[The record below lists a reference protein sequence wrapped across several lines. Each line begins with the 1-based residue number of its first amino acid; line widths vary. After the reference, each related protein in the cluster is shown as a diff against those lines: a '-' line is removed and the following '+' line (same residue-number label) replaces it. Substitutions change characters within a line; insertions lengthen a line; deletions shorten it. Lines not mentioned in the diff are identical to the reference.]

1 MIKGNSQEQSNS
13 NLHKSHTRAAIRR
26 RLSAGYQHSYLKDFV
41 YGAIDGAVTTFAVV
55 SGVAGAALSGQIV
68 IILGMA
74 NLLGDGFSMAVGN
87 FLGTKAEAQQ
97 REQARRMEEDH
108 INEVPEGERE
118 EIRQI
123 FAKKGFEGKE
133 LERVVDVI
141 TSDRKQWID
150 TMIRE
155 EFGLS
160 LEGPSPWR
168 AAMTTFA
175 AFVLIGFL
183 PLVSFVIHLV
193 NPQISLDPFAVSAS
207 LTAVAFFIIGALK
220 ARYIGQGWI
229 NSGMETLLVG
239 GCAAALAYMVGLL
252 LKDIIH

>member
-1 MIKGNSQEQSNS
+1 
-13 NLHKSHTRAAIRR
+13 
-26 RLSAGYQHSYLKDFV
+26 
-41 YGAIDGAVTTFAVV
+41 
-55 SGVAGAALSGQIV
+55 
-68 IILGMA
+68 
-74 NLLGDGFSMAVGN
+74 
-87 FLGTKAEAQQ
+87 
-97 REQARRMEEDH
+97 
-108 INEVPEGERE
+108 
-118 EIRQI
+118 
-123 FAKKGFEGKE
+123 
-133 LERVVDVI
+133 
-141 TSDRKQWID
+141 
-150 TMIRE
+150 
-155 EFGLS
+155 
-160 LEGPSPWR
+160 
-168 AAMTTFA
+168 MTTFA